1 LIPRKTIIFLKA
13 GFGWTNGVIL
23 DLLTTFGDR
32 IEFKN
37 DLEMNPNAVAKE
49 VISNEPP
56 NLPDVGGGNLQQN
69 NTQQHNQTI
78 DNTRESSLLKQGSS
92 SNGSRMTLS
101 LAFLCLCTL
110 ISILVHSYTL

>member
-1 LIPRKTIIFLKA
+1 MVSFQA

-49 VISNEPP
+49 VIDDEPP
-56 NLPDVGGGNLQQN
+56 NLPDP
-69 NTQQHNQTI
+69 
-78 DNTRESSLLKQGSS
+78 KGSS
-92 SNGSRMTLS
+92 NSSAGADSNAMPLNRATGSSRDAKRFLPVIIVS
-101 LAFLCLCTL
+101 LASGLAA
-110 ISILVHSYTL
+110 ILLS